1 MDELLRMEHV
11 SKRFGDFY
19 ANRDINLSVRKGE
32 VHTLLGEN
40 GAGKSTLM
48 NVLIG
53 LYQPTEGKIFLN
65 GKEVRIDSPAQAVK
79 LGIGMVHQHFML
91 VEAMT
96 VFENIILGDRNT
108 KGIFIDKEARKKEIL
123 DLAERYGLDVELDRP
138 ITEIA
143 VGAQQ
148 RVEILKTLYRG
159 AELLILDEPTAA
171 LTDIEVEGLFQIIHK
186 LTEEGKSVIFISHK
200 MREVLQISDRITILR
215 TGEVITTLAR
225 STPLIFTSLCACFAY
240 RCGVFNLGGEGQ
252 FLMGSIVCCYIATQ
266 SGIEGLPAT
275 LLCLVGGAVAG
286 GLWSLISGLLKV
298 YRGQNEMIITI
309 MLNYVATLF
318 MGVVY
323 TDWLRDGSV
332 PQTQAVP
339 EATQLSRLFG
349 LRVTSAFVIALAVG
363 LLVYYFLFYTSKG
376 FQLRAVGLNM
386 TAAEFNGFAVKKYI
400 LMSFIV
406 SGAIAGLGGSAE
418 LLGTQFRLINGFGN
432 GYGFDGV
439 AMALIGQLHPL
450 ATIVVAI
457 FFAALRVGSTTM
469 QAATGVPTSVSDII
483 QALVIVFTVA
493 GLAMVKLPGFK
504 AFLGR
509 LTERRKEAA

>member
-1 MDELLRMEHV
+1 MKNSGKLVSFLVPIISILLAFVIGCIIMAVLGANPFVALE
-11 SKRFGDFY
+11 SLWIGAFGSL
-19 ANRDINLSVRKGE
+19 R
-32 VHTLLGEN
+32 
-40 GAGKSTLM
+40 
-48 NVLIG
+48 NVG
-53 LYQPTEGKIFLN
+53 
-65 GKEVRIDSPAQAVK
+65 
-79 LGIGMVHQHFML
+79 
-91 VEAMT
+91 
-96 VFENIILGDRNT
+96 
-108 KGIFIDKEARKKEIL
+108 
-123 DLAERYGLDVELDRP
+123 
-138 ITEIA
+138 
-143 VGAQQ
+143 
-148 RVEILKTLYRG
+148 
-159 AELLILDEPTAA
+159 
-171 LTDIEVEGLFQIIHK
+171 
-186 LTEEGKSVIFISHK
+186 
-200 MREVLQISDRITILR
+200 
-215 TGEVITTLAR
+215 TTLAR

-266 SGIEGLPAT
+266 SGIEGLPAI

-406 SGAIAGLGGSAE
+406 SGAIAGLEVKRIINEPTAAALAYGLDKGAEGLVAIYDLGGGTFDISILRLTRGVFEVLATGGDTALG
-418 LLGTQFRLINGFGN
+418 LLEALGADGSEILSEVSVGIPMMRVIGGQAAGVKMVTKAGAFGTQDAISNAFR
-432 GYGFDGV
+432 
-439 AMALIGQLHPL
+439 
-450 ATIVVAI
+450 
-457 FFAALRVGSTTM
+457 
-469 QAATGVPTSVSDII
+469 
-483 QALVIVFTVA
+483 
-493 GLAMVKLPGFK
+493 KL
-504 AFLGR
+504 
-509 LTERRKEAA
+509 KEI